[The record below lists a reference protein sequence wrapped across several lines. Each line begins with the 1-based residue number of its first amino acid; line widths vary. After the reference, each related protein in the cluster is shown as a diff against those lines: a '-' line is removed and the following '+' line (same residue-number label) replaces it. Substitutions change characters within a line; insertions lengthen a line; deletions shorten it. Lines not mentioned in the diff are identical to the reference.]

1 MSGFTHRVT
10 NQIHGPDIE
19 PAQARQFLEQG
30 WVDDDGWLL
39 RTVHEFAHVHLNFS
53 AVAQALVLAELSL
66 DRQMYGAMAGHA
78 DLSLVGAGR
87 DLLSLAYD
95 LLSPWSEAVAFITE
109 WDLDLTVGKPSVPLT
124 WMSGLVGPDRCDGLL
139 WRARLSPDGIVKQ
152 KTTLVSSSY
161 GRGGHLLGH
170 LLSRAL
176 VVPGDLHSDEVLV
189 RIMWCIFC
197 NIDLAHAIL
206 DLAENPDSIA
216 AVKEAMVEAVLA
228 AVSQCYEEA
237 VHGPSAGYSARLE
250 AGADDLSRRMQP
262 LIDEF
267 SKPLRPVRSPADLDL
282 RDMGH
287 PVAHFGVALWGL
299 VGLGTV
305 QVDLVSRGTT
315 VSCMAEDKDEEIY
328 SFDNKVDFEG
338 SGRGTVDRVFCASC
352 GPGCLGLRVSSATGK
367 VLHTS
372 TNDPHIAAAFRRAL
386 MPARLTEAA
395 HSAASLLAA
404 ASTESPANEPDPL
417 LGRKAAAETV
427 GVVLDQATGASIDL
441 GSLDPCGVSTALKD
455 KTLVGE
461 LARLSNEYSST
472 RTPGGR
478 KALPDGPA
486 ASNDKLGELDAR
498 LLAATGLRLAA
509 LTNSIGVLLW

>member
-10 NQIHGPDIE
+10 NQIHGPDIAS
-19 PAQARQFLEQG
+19 AQARQFLEQG

-39 RTVHEFAHVHLNFS
+39 RTIHEFAHVYLNFT
-53 AVAQALVLAELSL
+53 AVAQSLVLAELSL
-66 DRQMYGAMAGHA
+66 DRQMYEAMAGHA
-78 DLSLVGAGR
+78 DLSLVRASR
-87 DLLSLAYD
+87 DSLSLAYD
-95 LLSPWSEAVAFITE
+95 LLSPWSEAVALITE

-139 WRARLSPDGIVKQ
+139 WRARLSPDGIVKK
-152 KTTLVSSSY
+152 KTTLVSSSH

-170 LLSRAL
+170 LLSRAF
-176 VVPGDLHSDEVLV
+176 VVPGNLPSDEVLV

-206 DLAENPDSIA
+206 DLAENPDSVAAAKEA
-216 AVKEAMVEAVLA
+216 AVETILA
-228 AVSQCYEEA
+228 AVSQCYEEV
-237 VHGPSAGYSARLE
+237 VHGPSATYSARLE

-305 QVDLVSRGTT
+305 PVGLVSRGTT
-315 VSCMAEDKDEEIY
+315 VSCMAEDEEIY
-328 SFDNKVDFEG
+328 SFDNKVRFEG
-338 SGRGTVDRVFCASC
+338 SDRGTIDRVFCASC

-367 VLHTS
+367 VLHSS

-395 HSAASLLAA
+395 HSAANLLAA
-404 ASTESPANEPDPL
+404 ASTESPANGPDPL

-427 GVVLDQATGASIDL
+427 GVVLEQATGASIDL
-441 GSLDPCGVSTALKD
+441 RSLDPCGVSTALKN

-486 ASNDKLGELDAR
+486 ASDDKLGELDAR
-498 LLAATGLRLAA
+498 LLAATGLRLVA
-509 LTNSIGVLLW
+509 LTNSTGVLLW